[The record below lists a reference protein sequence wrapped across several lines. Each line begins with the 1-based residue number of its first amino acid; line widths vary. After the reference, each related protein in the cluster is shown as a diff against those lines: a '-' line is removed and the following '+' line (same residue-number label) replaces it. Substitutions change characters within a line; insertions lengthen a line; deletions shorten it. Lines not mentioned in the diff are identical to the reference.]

1 MEQEQKS
8 RGPSWPIA
16 SASILI
22 TGWPLMKRRLV
33 STSFL
38 NHSVNRVPSVLDC
51 SSQEIRPGCHHQLG
65 DRGRLASPGG
75 RCVTEPLSYCHPE
88 RSAPPSSG
96 SGLCLRARSGG
107 GEAQKGWTQIC
118 LVYTVSDQSQ
128 ASHCLL
134 VSGCPGTKMLWFT
147 WHHNLSVYL
156 SLNY

>member
-1 MEQEQKS
+1 MRVYSYQKRSRKDGMMTMKPISTQCSLRNGAGTEQQ
-8 RGPSWPIA
+8 GPLLAHSFCFYSDYWLA
-16 SASILI
+16 SDEEE
-22 TGWPLMKRRLV
+22 TGFHH
-33 STSFL
+33 SFL

-107 GEAQKGWTQIC
+107 GEAQKG
-118 LVYTVSDQSQ
+118 
-128 ASHCLL
+128 
-134 VSGCPGTKMLWFT
+134 
-147 WHHNLSVYL
+147 
-156 SLNY
+156 